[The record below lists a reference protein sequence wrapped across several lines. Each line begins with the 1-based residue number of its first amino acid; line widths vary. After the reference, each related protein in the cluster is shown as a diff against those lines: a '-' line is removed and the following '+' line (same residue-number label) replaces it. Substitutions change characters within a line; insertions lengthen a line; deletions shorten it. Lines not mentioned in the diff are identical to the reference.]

1 MGAGKREIRSDASAR
16 KPETDAERGPLHY
29 GRRKMTRW
37 YEHRFHNT
45 TALRMIFAIM
55 PRLPR
60 FLHPPVARLTA
71 LVFFLILKRE
81 RQAVTKNLRRVTGKH
96 GLALRWKVYCVF
108 YSFCDL
114 MVSYCFVPQATNA
127 QLIGMLVNPD
137 GGGAKIAECLR
148 AGNGLI
154 VWTAHVG
161 NWEFAS
167 RLLAMYAQ
175 VNVAR
180 VVEEKPAEITLR
192 NLMANERLKI
202 VDLKRGVAATIELLQ
217 ALRRNE
223 IVAMQGDRVYQ
234 RHACHVP
241 FFSQPTSF
249 PIGPFLL
256 SQVSGAPVLPAFMIR
271 RGWLR
276 YQVLMG
282 DPIAAVSSAVRGGD
296 GNAALSVPMCHAV
309 KFLEET
315 LTTHCDQWMNFFDFW
330 QDAEEDVLIA
340 DKTSER
346 NSTCQAQA
354 LRNKVSPEATTEAA
368 SSVKSPPGEFSA
380 E

>member
-1 MGAGKREIRSDASAR
+1 
-16 KPETDAERGPLHY
+16 
-29 GRRKMTRW
+29 MTRW

-45 TALRMIFAIM
+45 TALRMIFVIM

-60 FLHPPVARLTA
+60 FLHPPVAAVTA

-81 RQAVTKNLRRVTGKH
+81 RRAVTGNLRRVSGKR
-96 GLALRWKVYCVF
+96 GLALQWKVYRVF

-114 MVSYCFVPQATNA
+114 MVSYCFVPQATPA
-127 QLIGMLVNPD
+127 QLLDMLVDSD
-137 GGGAKIAECLR
+137 GSGATIKQCLA

-154 VWTAHVG
+154 VWTAHLG

-167 RLLAMYAQ
+167 RLLAMYGR

-180 VVEEKPAEITLR
+180 VVEDNPAEITLR
-192 NLMANERLKI
+192 NLMASERI
-202 VDLKRGVAATIELLQ
+202 ETVDLKEGVPATLGLLQ

-223 IVAMQGDRVYQ
+223 IVAIQGDRVYQ
-234 RHACHVP
+234 RHTFEVP

-276 YQVLMG
+276 YHVLIG
-282 DPIAAVSSAVRGGD
+282 DPIPAVPGRVKCGDDDAGLHEAMCQAVR
-296 GNAALSVPMCHAV
+296 
-309 KFLEET
+309 FLEKT
-315 LTTHCDQWMNFFDFW
+315 LTTHYDQWMNYFDFW
-330 QDAEEDVLIA
+330 PIPSGD
-340 DKTSER
+340 
-346 NSTCQAQA
+346 
-354 LRNKVSPEATTEAA
+354 
-368 SSVKSPPGEFSA
+368 
-380 E
+380 